1 MKRRKDNKGRVL
13 KEGESQRKDG
23 RYQYRW
29 TDRRGERHIL
39 YAMDL
44 KTLRDKE
51 DEVEEMRRSGIN
63 VLSANMTVLE
73 LMLKFAEI
81 RKLSI
86 RKNTRANAKCIISV
100 LKEHPIA
107 DRDISSVTRSEGKMF
122 VIGLYED
129 GYAYGTIENFKVAL
143 LQAFG
148 SACEDKLIAEN
159 PFRFTLSKVI
169 PKEEKEKAILTEE
182 QYERLID
189 FCRENRRLT
198 KHLDEVIILHET
210 GLRVS
215 EFCGLTVDDVDLER
229 NVVRVEHQL
238 IYYAGKLFIE
248 APKTKQGSSAVSW

>member
-63 VLSANMTVLE
+63 VLSASMTVLE

-100 LKEHPIA
+100 LQGAPNRA
-107 DRDISSVTRSEGKMF
+107 DRDIPSVTRSEGKMF

-148 SACEDKLIAEN
+148 LCL
-159 PFRFTLSKVI
+159 
-169 PKEEKEKAILTEE
+169 
-182 QYERLID
+182 
-189 FCRENRRLT
+189 
-198 KHLDEVIILHET
+198 
-210 GLRVS
+210 
-215 EFCGLTVDDVDLER
+215 
-229 NVVRVEHQL
+229 
-238 IYYAGKLFIE
+238 
-248 APKTKQGSSAVSW
+248 